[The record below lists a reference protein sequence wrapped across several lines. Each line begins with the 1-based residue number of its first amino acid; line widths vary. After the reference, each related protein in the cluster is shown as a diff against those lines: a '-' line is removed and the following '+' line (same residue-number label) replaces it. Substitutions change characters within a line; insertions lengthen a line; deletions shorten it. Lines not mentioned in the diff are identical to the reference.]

1 MSDTSRAPIAL
12 DDSAQPPDDASASVI
27 RRALDALG
35 REDTDAFVALV
46 HPEVEIE
53 TGRGVGRGRD
63 GAIKWASKRYDHL
76 IRRWEV
82 DEIRELG
89 DELLMVGRVQYKWR
103 ESGELGD
110 EDTAAIGFE
119 LDDGLIRALRLYE
132 SLDDAQER
140 ATARR
145 RGESDS

>member
-1 MSDTSRAPIAL
+1 MGDASHAPTTP
-12 DDSAQPPDDASASVI
+12 DDSPQKDEAGAGVI
-27 RRALDALG
+27 RRALEALG

-53 TGRGVGRGRD
+53 TARGVGRGRD

-89 DELLMVGRVQYKWR
+89 DELLMVGRVQYVWR

-110 EDTAAIGFE
+110 EDAAAIGFE

-140 ATARR
+140 AGVRR
-145 RGESDS
+145 NGESGS